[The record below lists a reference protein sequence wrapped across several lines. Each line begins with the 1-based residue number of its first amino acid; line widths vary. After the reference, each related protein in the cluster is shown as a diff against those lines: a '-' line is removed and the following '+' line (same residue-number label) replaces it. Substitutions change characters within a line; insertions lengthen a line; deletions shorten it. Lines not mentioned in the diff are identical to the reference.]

1 MKLHTTY
8 LEGAVLPTVVVAA
21 LVMLTA
27 TLGLLALWEQETL
40 LFTRTQRL
48 RQARADVESAALLYR
63 LHPDER
69 ALTAA
74 GGYLLYDSL
83 PQSRIFVRR
92 EPWGL
97 YELLHIT
104 TADSLVASSRIVGAE
119 PDPART
125 LFYADDRTAVTLAG
139 DTRLHGTLRLPQ
151 NGLTY
156 GRVGAEFYRGEEVPR
171 TAIRSS
177 AAMLP
182 APSAAVAAR
191 IGALFAFAQ
200 QLPAAGDLPDSLGIS
215 FRDPTV
221 ALRLGTAEIGGCT
234 LRGRIVLAADELRID
249 SACRLE
255 NVLVCARKITVG
267 SGARIAAQLFARDT
281 VVVEPCAVLEYPSG
295 IYAGRYA
302 ELGDRATADG
312 YVIVRDTVRHK
323 KMAASYRQSR
333 TARVRGL
340 LHADGAAQ
348 VQGDRRGVCGAQ
360 TGRLL
365 LAAGILQGY
374 ALRPYAARKFRHGAT
389 AVARRR
395 RGRAQKGGRMRRV
408 KRASGGRLR
417 AASLVEAV
425 VAAVVLLIAFTAAM
439 ELLPRLTLRG
449 DDALAVAEAEYRAMC
464 AFDKYGS
471 GVWPAGTY
479 VERYGGGEATVR
491 VEPYRQYNDVQ
502 LITIEVRIDGS
513 RKRIVHRQ
521 LVECAE

>member
-8 LEGAVLPTVVVAA
+8 LEGAVLPTVVAAA

-255 NVLVCARKITVG
+255 NVLVCARKVTVG
-267 SGARIAAQLFARDT
+267 SGARIAAQLFARHIQKLGRGPVAGQHCGGYNEVTGNAARIPLPNFHIDFMVPFT
-281 VVVEPCAVLEYPSG
+281 ATIVDLNDDPFDYPKVD
-295 IYAGRYA
+295 IPI
-302 ELGDRATADG
+302 EHPFEEWL
-312 YVIVRDTVRHK
+312 
-323 KMAASYRQSR
+323 
-333 TARVRGL
+333 
-340 LHADGAAQ
+340 
-348 VQGDRRGVCGAQ
+348 RRENNSLD
-360 TGRLL
+360 RLL
-365 LAAGILQGY
+365 DIIRKDNKTAGEEI
-374 ALRPYAARKFRHGAT
+374 R
-389 AVARRR
+389 
-395 RGRAQKGGRMRRV
+395 
-408 KRASGGRLR
+408 
-417 AASLVEAV
+417 
-425 VAAVVLLIAFTAAM
+425 
-439 ELLPRLTLRG
+439 EL
-449 DDALAVAEAEYRAMC
+449 
-464 AFDKYGS
+464 S
-471 GVWPAGTY
+471 
-479 VERYGGGEATVR
+479 
-491 VEPYRQYNDVQ
+491 
-502 LITIEVRIDGS
+502 
-513 RKRIVHRQ
+513 
-521 LVECAE
+521 

>member
-295 IYAGRYA
+295 ICAGRYA

-323 KMAASYRQSR
+323 KMAASYRGW
-333 TARVRGL
+333 RG
-340 LHADGAAQ
+340 AGA
-348 VQGDRRGVCGAQ
+348 GDRRGVCGAQ

-374 ALRPYAARKFRHGAT
+374 ALRRYAARKFRHGAT

-417 AASLVEAV
+417 AASLAEAV
-425 VAAVVLLIAFTAAM
+425 VAAVVLLIVFTAAM

-479 VERYGGGEATVR
+479 VERYGGSEATVR

>member
-1 MKLHTTY
+1 MAIPSELLRIPASRRERAEPVADDRRTPRFIQRDPVPDPVAES
-8 LEGAVLPTVVVAA
+8 LEADSGITGERLRRLPRKPAVGDELIDDRQIPVVERRIRLNAVLEQRIDQIAVKGDAGRIGRSDAVRNDPRPCDRETVAGDAELRHELDVLPVTVIVVAGDVGGVA
-21 LVMLTA
+21 VQDFA
-27 TLGLLALWEQETL
+27 G
-40 LFTRTQRL
+40 R
-48 RQARADVESAALLYR
+48 ARVDI
-63 LHPDER
+63 P
-69 ALTAA
+69 
-74 GGYLLYDSL
+74 G
-83 PQSRIFVRR
+83 R
-92 EPWGL
+92 EPAA
-97 YELLHIT
+97 HIT

-234 LRGRIVLAADELRID
+234 LRGRIVLAANELRID
-249 SACRLE
+249 SACRLG

-348 VQGDRRGVCGAQ
+348 VQGIV
-360 TGRLL
+360 
-365 LAAGILQGY
+365 AGCAELRQAVYFSPQGY
-374 ALRPYAARKFRHGAT
+374 YKDMLYDLTLLENSAT
-389 AVARRR
+389 A
-395 RGRAQKGGRMRRV
+395 QPLWHGG
-408 KRASGGRLR
+408 A
-417 AASLVEAV
+417 EAV
-425 VAAVVLLIAFTAAM
+425 RRKEAV
-439 ELLPRLTLRG
+439 
-449 DDALAVAEAEYRAMC
+449 C
-464 AFDKYGS
+464 
-471 GVWPAGTY
+471 
-479 VERYGGGEATVR
+479 VE
-491 VEPYRQYNDVQ
+491 
-502 LITIEVRIDGS
+502 
-513 RKRIVHRQ
+513 
-521 LVECAE
+521 

>member
-200 QLPAAGDLPDSLGIS
+200 QLPGRRRSARQPRHIVPRSDRRPAPRHGRDRRLHAARADRARS
-215 FRDPTV
+215 RR
-221 ALRLGTAEIGGCT
+221 AAHRLRL
-234 LRGRIVLAADELRID
+234 
-249 SACRLE
+249 
-255 NVLVCARKITVG
+255 
-267 SGARIAAQLFARDT
+267 
-281 VVVEPCAVLEYPSG
+281 
-295 IYAGRYA
+295 
-302 ELGDRATADG
+302 
-312 YVIVRDTVRHK
+312 
-323 KMAASYRQSR
+323 
-333 TARVRGL
+333 
-340 LHADGAAQ
+340 
-348 VQGDRRGVCGAQ
+348 
-360 TGRLL
+360 
-365 LAAGILQGY
+365 
-374 ALRPYAARKFRHGAT
+374 
-389 AVARRR
+389 
-395 RGRAQKGGRMRRV
+395 
-408 KRASGGRLR
+408 
-417 AASLVEAV
+417 
-425 VAAVVLLIAFTAAM
+425 
-439 ELLPRLTLRG
+439 
-449 DDALAVAEAEYRAMC
+449 
-464 AFDKYGS
+464 
-471 GVWPAGTY
+471 PAG
-479 VERYGGGEATVR
+479 
-491 VEPYRQYNDVQ
+491 
-502 LITIEVRIDGS
+502 
-513 RKRIVHRQ
+513 KRIGLRTQDHGRQ
-521 LVECAE
+521 RSPASRRSSSPATRSS

>member
-171 TAIRSS
+171 TAIRRLGSDAS
-177 AAMLP
+177 RTFGCRRGTDRRTLRFRTA
-182 APSAAVAAR
+182 S
-191 IGALFAFAQ
+191 
-200 QLPAAGDLPDSLGIS
+200 LPAAGDLPDSLGIS

-234 LRGRIVLAADELRID
+234 LRGRIVLAADEP
-249 SACRLE
+249 A
-255 NVLVCARKITVG
+255 
-267 SGARIAAQLFARDT
+267 
-281 VVVEPCAVLEYPSG
+281 
-295 IYAGRYA
+295 
-302 ELGDRATADG
+302 
-312 YVIVRDTVRHK
+312 H
-323 KMAASYRQSR
+323 
-333 TARVRGL
+333 
-340 LHADGAAQ
+340 
-348 VQGDRRGVCGAQ
+348 
-360 TGRLL
+360 
-365 LAAGILQGY
+365 
-374 ALRPYAARKFRHGAT
+374 
-389 AVARRR
+389 
-395 RGRAQKGGRMRRV
+395 
-408 KRASGGRLR
+408 RLR
-417 AASLVEAV
+417 L
-425 VAAVVLLIAFTAAM
+425 
-439 ELLPRLTLRG
+439 
-449 DDALAVAEAEYRAMC
+449 
-464 AFDKYGS
+464 
-471 GVWPAGTY
+471 PAG
-479 VERYGGGEATVR
+479 
-491 VEPYRQYNDVQ
+491 
-502 LITIEVRIDGS
+502 
-513 RKRIVHRQ
+513 KRIGLRTQDHGRQRSPHRG
-521 LVECAE
+521 AGSSPATRSS

>member
-182 APSAAVAAR
+182 APLRLPSRHGSAHSSLSRSSCRPPAICPTASAYRSAIRPSPCASARPRSAAARCAGGSCSQPTSCASTLPVGWETYWSAHARSRSAAE
-191 IGALFAFAQ
+191 
-200 QLPAAGDLPDSLGIS
+200 PASRRSSSP
-215 FRDPTV
+215 
-221 ALRLGTAEIGGCT
+221 
-234 LRGRIVLAADELRID
+234 
-249 SACRLE
+249 
-255 NVLVCARKITVG
+255 
-267 SGARIAAQLFARDT
+267 
-281 VVVEPCAVLEYPSG
+281 
-295 IYAGRYA
+295 
-302 ELGDRATADG
+302 AT
-312 YVIVRDTVRHK
+312 R
-323 KMAASYRQSR
+323 SS
-333 TARVRGL
+333 
-340 LHADGAAQ
+340 
-348 VQGDRRGVCGAQ
+348 
-360 TGRLL
+360 
-365 LAAGILQGY
+365 
-374 ALRPYAARKFRHGAT
+374 
-389 AVARRR
+389 
-395 RGRAQKGGRMRRV
+395 
-408 KRASGGRLR
+408 
-417 AASLVEAV
+417 
-425 VAAVVLLIAFTAAM
+425 
-439 ELLPRLTLRG
+439 
-449 DDALAVAEAEYRAMC
+449 
-464 AFDKYGS
+464 
-471 GVWPAGTY
+471 
-479 VERYGGGEATVR
+479 
-491 VEPYRQYNDVQ
+491 
-502 LITIEVRIDGS
+502 
-513 RKRIVHRQ
+513 
-521 LVECAE
+521 

>member
-191 IGALFAFAQ
+191 IGALFA
-200 QLPAAGDLPDSLGIS
+200 
-215 FRDPTV
+215 
-221 ALRLGTAEIGGCT
+221 
-234 LRGRIVLAADELRID
+234 
-249 SACRLE
+249 
-255 NVLVCARKITVG
+255 
-267 SGARIAAQLFARDT
+267 RDT

-295 IYAGRYA
+295 ICAGRYA

-348 VQGDRRGVCGAQ
+348 VQGIV
-360 TGRLL
+360 
-365 LAAGILQGY
+365 AGCAELRQVVYFSPQGY
-374 ALRPYAARKFRHGAT
+374 YKDMLYDLTLLENSAT
-389 AVARRR
+389 AQPLWHGGAETVRR
-395 RGRAQKGGRMRRV
+395 K
-408 KRASGGRLR
+408 
-417 AASLVEAV
+417 EAV
-425 VAAVVLLIAFTAAM
+425 
-439 ELLPRLTLRG
+439 
-449 DDALAVAEAEYRAMC
+449 C
-464 AFDKYGS
+464 
-471 GVWPAGTY
+471 
-479 VERYGGGEATVR
+479 VE
-491 VEPYRQYNDVQ
+491 
-502 LITIEVRIDGS
+502 
-513 RKRIVHRQ
+513 
-521 LVECAE
+521 

>member
-1 MKLHTTY
+1 MKLHTAY
-8 LEGAVLPTVVVAA
+8 LAGAVLPTVVVAA

-48 RQARADVESAALLYR
+48 RQARADVESAALLHR

-139 DTRLHGTLRLPQ
+139 STYLHGTLRLPQ

-156 GRVGAEFYRGEEVPR
+156 GRVGEEVPR
-171 TAIRSS
+171 TAIRGS
-177 AAMLP
+177 ARRLP

-191 IGALFAFAQ
+191 IGALFAFAH
-200 QLPAAGDLPDSLGIS
+200 QLPVAGDLPDSLGVS
-215 FRDPTV
+215 FRDPTA

-281 VVVEPCAVLEYPSG
+281 VVVEPHAALEYPSG
-295 IYAGRYA
+295 ICAGRYA

-312 YVIVRDTVRHK
+312 YVIVRDTVRHE
-323 KMAASYRQSR
+323 KMTASYRQSR

-340 LHADGAAQ
+340 LHADGAAH
-348 VQGDRRGVCGAQ
+348 VQGIVA
-360 TGRLL
+360 GRAELRQ
-365 LAAGILQGY
+365 AVYFSPQGY
-374 ALRPYAARKFRHGAT
+374 YKDMLYDVTLLENPAT
-389 AVARRR
+389 A
-395 RGRAQKGGRMRRV
+395 QPLWHGG
-408 KRASGGRLR
+408 AD
-417 AASLVEAV
+417 
-425 VAAVVLLIAFTAAM
+425 
-439 ELLPRLTLRG
+439 TLRRKE
-449 DDALAVAEAEYRAMC
+449 VVC
-464 AFDKYGS
+464 
-471 GVWPAGTY
+471 
-479 VERYGGGEATVR
+479 VE
-491 VEPYRQYNDVQ
+491 
-502 LITIEVRIDGS
+502 
-513 RKRIVHRQ
+513 
-521 LVECAE
+521 

>member
-139 DTRLHGTLRLPQ
+139 DTRLHGTLRLPAERPDLRPC
-151 NGLTY
+151 GSGVLP
-156 GRVGAEFYRGEEVPR
+156 GRGGSPHGDPQLGSDASRTFGCRRGTDRRTLRFRAAAAGRPAICPTASAYRS
-171 TAIRSS
+171 AIRPSPCASARPRS
-177 AAMLP
+177 AAARCAGGSCSQPTSCASTLP
-182 APSAAVAAR
+182 VGWETYWSAHARSRSAAEP
-191 IGALFAFAQ
+191 G
-200 QLPAAGDLPDSLGIS
+200 
-215 FRDPTV
+215 
-221 ALRLGTAEIGGCT
+221 
-234 LRGRIVLAADELRID
+234 
-249 SACRLE
+249 
-255 NVLVCARKITVG
+255 
-267 SGARIAAQLFARDT
+267 IAAQLFARDT

-348 VQGDRRGVCGAQ
+348 VQGIV
-360 TGRLL
+360 
-365 LAAGILQGY
+365 AGCAELRQAVYFSPQGY
-374 ALRPYAARKFRHGAT
+374 YKDMLYDLTLLENSAT
-389 AVARRR
+389 A
-395 RGRAQKGGRMRRV
+395 QPLWHGG
-408 KRASGGRLR
+408 A
-417 AASLVEAV
+417 EAV
-425 VAAVVLLIAFTAAM
+425 RRKEAV
-439 ELLPRLTLRG
+439 
-449 DDALAVAEAEYRAMC
+449 C
-464 AFDKYGS
+464 
-471 GVWPAGTY
+471 
-479 VERYGGGEATVR
+479 VE
-491 VEPYRQYNDVQ
+491 
-502 LITIEVRIDGS
+502 
-513 RKRIVHRQ
+513 
-521 LVECAE
+521 

>member
-156 GRVGAEFYRGEEVPR
+156 GRVGAGVLPGRGGSPHGDPQLGSDASRTFGCRRGTDRRTLRFRAAAAGRRRSARQPRHIVPR
-171 TAIRSS
+171 SDRRPAPRHGRDRRLHAARADRARSRRAAHRLRLPAGKRIGLRTQDHGRQRSPASRRSS
-177 AAMLP
+177 SP
-182 APSAAVAAR
+182 ATRS
-191 IGALFAFAQ
+191 
-200 QLPAAGDLPDSLGIS
+200 S
-215 FRDPTV
+215 
-221 ALRLGTAEIGGCT
+221 
-234 LRGRIVLAADELRID
+234 
-249 SACRLE
+249 
-255 NVLVCARKITVG
+255 
-267 SGARIAAQLFARDT
+267 
-281 VVVEPCAVLEYPSG
+281 
-295 IYAGRYA
+295 
-302 ELGDRATADG
+302 
-312 YVIVRDTVRHK
+312 
-323 KMAASYRQSR
+323 
-333 TARVRGL
+333 
-340 LHADGAAQ
+340 
-348 VQGDRRGVCGAQ
+348 
-360 TGRLL
+360 
-365 LAAGILQGY
+365 
-374 ALRPYAARKFRHGAT
+374 
-389 AVARRR
+389 
-395 RGRAQKGGRMRRV
+395 
-408 KRASGGRLR
+408 
-417 AASLVEAV
+417 
-425 VAAVVLLIAFTAAM
+425 
-439 ELLPRLTLRG
+439 
-449 DDALAVAEAEYRAMC
+449 
-464 AFDKYGS
+464 
-471 GVWPAGTY
+471 
-479 VERYGGGEATVR
+479 
-491 VEPYRQYNDVQ
+491 
-502 LITIEVRIDGS
+502 
-513 RKRIVHRQ
+513 
-521 LVECAE
+521 

>member
-200 QLPAAGDLPDSLGIS
+200 QLPAA
-215 FRDPTV
+215 

-295 IYAGRYA
+295 ICAGRYA

-348 VQGDRRGVCGAQ
+348 VQGIV
-360 TGRLL
+360 
-365 LAAGILQGY
+365 AGCAELRQAVYFSPQGY
-374 ALRPYAARKFRHGAT
+374 YKDMLYDLTLLENSAT
-389 AVARRR
+389 A
-395 RGRAQKGGRMRRV
+395 QPLWHGG
-408 KRASGGRLR
+408 A
-417 AASLVEAV
+417 EAV
-425 VAAVVLLIAFTAAM
+425 RRKEAV
-439 ELLPRLTLRG
+439 
-449 DDALAVAEAEYRAMC
+449 C
-464 AFDKYGS
+464 
-471 GVWPAGTY
+471 
-479 VERYGGGEATVR
+479 VE
-491 VEPYRQYNDVQ
+491 
-502 LITIEVRIDGS
+502 
-513 RKRIVHRQ
+513 
-521 LVECAE
+521 

>member
-177 AAMLP
+177 ARRLP
-182 APSAAVAAR
+182 APSAAAAAR

-200 QLPAAGDLPDSLGIS
+200 QLPAADL
-215 FRDPTV
+215 
-221 ALRLGTAEIGGCT
+221 
-234 LRGRIVLAADELRID
+234 
-249 SACRLE
+249 
-255 NVLVCARKITVG
+255 
-267 SGARIAAQLFARDT
+267 
-281 VVVEPCAVLEYPSG
+281 
-295 IYAGRYA
+295 
-302 ELGDRATADG
+302 
-312 YVIVRDTVRHK
+312 
-323 KMAASYRQSR
+323 
-333 TARVRGL
+333 
-340 LHADGAAQ
+340 
-348 VQGDRRGVCGAQ
+348 
-360 TGRLL
+360 
-365 LAAGILQGY
+365 
-374 ALRPYAARKFRHGAT
+374 
-389 AVARRR
+389 
-395 RGRAQKGGRMRRV
+395 GRA
-408 KRASGGRLR
+408 
-417 AASLVEAV
+417 EA
-425 VAAVVLLIAFTAAM
+425 
-439 ELLPRLTLRG
+439 
-449 DDALAVAEAEYRAMC
+449 
-464 AFDKYGS
+464 
-471 GVWPAGTY
+471 
-479 VERYGGGEATVR
+479 
-491 VEPYRQYNDVQ
+491 
-502 LITIEVRIDGS
+502 
-513 RKRIVHRQ
+513 
-521 LVECAE
+521 

>member
-156 GRVGAEFYRGEEVPR
+156 GRVGAEFYRGEEVHR

-191 IGALFAFAQ
+191 
-200 QLPAAGDLPDSLGIS
+200 P
-215 FRDPTV
+215 R
-221 ALRLGTAEIGGCT
+221 
-234 LRGRIVLAADELRID
+234 
-249 SACRLE
+249 SA
-255 NVLVCARKITVG
+255 
-267 SGARIAAQLFARDT
+267 
-281 VVVEPCAVLEYPSG
+281 
-295 IYAGRYA
+295 
-302 ELGDRATADG
+302 
-312 YVIVRDTVRHK
+312 
-323 KMAASYRQSR
+323 
-333 TARVRGL
+333 
-340 LHADGAAQ
+340 
-348 VQGDRRGVCGAQ
+348 
-360 TGRLL
+360 
-365 LAAGILQGY
+365 
-374 ALRPYAARKFRHGAT
+374 AARCA
-389 AVARRR
+389 
-395 RGRAQKGGRMRRV
+395 GGSCSQPTSC
-408 KRASGGRLR
+408 AS
-417 AASLVEAV
+417 
-425 VAAVVLLIAFTAAM
+425 T
-439 ELLPRLTLRG
+439 P
-449 DDALAVAEAEYRAMC
+449 
-464 AFDKYGS
+464 
-471 GVWPAGTY
+471 PAGWKTY
-479 VERYGGGEATVR
+479 WSAHARSRSAAEPASRRSSSPATR
-491 VEPYRQYNDVQ
+491 
-502 LITIEVRIDGS
+502 S
-513 RKRIVHRQ
+513 S
-521 LVECAE
+521 

>member
-1 MKLHTTY
+1 MRLDYPDPFLKGVAAPTPAARSVVRRLPPAGKAEPKRRERVQLSHLATVTAGGQALHIRTIGGRQYELSLRDTAAGFRLTGADRDSLY
-8 LEGAVLPTVVVAA
+8 LEREGTVYGVKTLRRIDETAYDIPRRGRAADGRSRSAGDAHGDAGAAGAV
-21 LVMLTA
+21 
-27 TLGLLALWEQETL
+27 GEETL

-48 RQARADVESAALLYR
+48 RQARADVESAALLHR

-200 QLPAAGDLPDSLGIS
+200 QPPAAGDLPDSLGIS

-221 ALRLGTAEIGGCT
+221 ALRLGTAEIGGC
-234 LRGRIVLAADELRID
+234 RCAGGSCLAAAELRID

-302 ELGDRATADG
+302 ELGDVRRRTAMPSSATPCAQ
-312 YVIVRDTVRHK
+312 

-333 TARVRGL
+333 TARERVFFMRMARAGAGDVAGVRNSDRPSTSQPQDTTRICSTTLRCSKIPPRRNRCGT
-340 LHADGAAQ
+340 AAP
-348 VQGDRRGVCGAQ
+348 
-360 TGRLL
+360 
-365 LAAGILQGY
+365 
-374 ALRPYAARKFRHGAT
+374 RPCAE
-389 AVARRR
+389 
-395 RGRAQKGGRMRRV
+395 
-408 KRASGGRLR
+408 S
-417 AASLVEAV
+417 EAV
-425 VAAVVLLIAFTAAM
+425 
-439 ELLPRLTLRG
+439 
-449 DDALAVAEAEYRAMC
+449 C
-464 AFDKYGS
+464 
-471 GVWPAGTY
+471 
-479 VERYGGGEATVR
+479 VE
-491 VEPYRQYNDVQ
+491 
-502 LITIEVRIDGS
+502 
-513 RKRIVHRQ
+513 
-521 LVECAE
+521 

>member
-156 GRVGAEFYRGEEVPR
+156 GRVGAGVLPGRGGSPHGDPQLGSDASDLRLPSRHGSAHSSLSHSSCRPPAICPTASAYRS
-171 TAIRSS
+171 AIRPSPCGLARPRS
-177 AAMLP
+177 AGLHAARADRARSRRAAHRLRLP
-182 APSAAVAAR
+182 AGKR
-191 IGALFAFAQ
+191 IGLRTQ
-200 QLPAAGDLPDSLGIS
+200 DHGRQRSPASRRSSSP
-215 FRDPTV
+215 
-221 ALRLGTAEIGGCT
+221 
-234 LRGRIVLAADELRID
+234 
-249 SACRLE
+249 
-255 NVLVCARKITVG
+255 
-267 SGARIAAQLFARDT
+267 
-281 VVVEPCAVLEYPSG
+281 
-295 IYAGRYA
+295 
-302 ELGDRATADG
+302 AT
-312 YVIVRDTVRHK
+312 R
-323 KMAASYRQSR
+323 SS
-333 TARVRGL
+333 
-340 LHADGAAQ
+340 
-348 VQGDRRGVCGAQ
+348 
-360 TGRLL
+360 
-365 LAAGILQGY
+365 
-374 ALRPYAARKFRHGAT
+374 
-389 AVARRR
+389 
-395 RGRAQKGGRMRRV
+395 
-408 KRASGGRLR
+408 
-417 AASLVEAV
+417 
-425 VAAVVLLIAFTAAM
+425 
-439 ELLPRLTLRG
+439 
-449 DDALAVAEAEYRAMC
+449 
-464 AFDKYGS
+464 
-471 GVWPAGTY
+471 
-479 VERYGGGEATVR
+479 
-491 VEPYRQYNDVQ
+491 
-502 LITIEVRIDGS
+502 
-513 RKRIVHRQ
+513 
-521 LVECAE
+521 

>member
-177 AAMLP
+177 ARRLP
-182 APSAAVAAR
+182 APSSAAAAR

-200 QLPAAGDLPDSLGIS
+200 QLPAAGDLPDSLGVS

-221 ALRLGTAEIGGCT
+221 
-234 LRGRIVLAADELRID
+234 VLAADELRID

-348 VQGDRRGVCGAQ
+348 VQGIV
-360 TGRLL
+360 
-365 LAAGILQGY
+365 AGCAELRQAVYFSPQGY
-374 ALRPYAARKFRHGAT
+374 YKDMLYDVTLLENSAT
-389 AVARRR
+389 A
-395 RGRAQKGGRMRRV
+395 QPLWHGG
-408 KRASGGRLR
+408 A
-417 AASLVEAV
+417 EAV
-425 VAAVVLLIAFTAAM
+425 RRKEAV
-439 ELLPRLTLRG
+439 
-449 DDALAVAEAEYRAMC
+449 C
-464 AFDKYGS
+464 
-471 GVWPAGTY
+471 
-479 VERYGGGEATVR
+479 VE
-491 VEPYRQYNDVQ
+491 
-502 LITIEVRIDGS
+502 
-513 RKRIVHRQ
+513 
-521 LVECAE
+521 

>member
-8 LEGAVLPTVVVAA
+8 LEGAVLPTVVAAA

-48 RQARADVESAALLYR
+48 RQARADVESAALLHR

-182 APSAAVAAR
+182 APSAAAAAR

-340 LHADGAAQ
+340 DQ
-348 VQGDRRGVCGAQ
+348 
-360 TGRLL
+360 
-365 LAAGILQGY
+365 
-374 ALRPYAARKFRHGAT
+374 
-389 AVARRR
+389 
-395 RGRAQKGGRMRRV
+395 
-408 KRASGGRLR
+408 
-417 AASLVEAV
+417 E
-425 VAAVVLLIAFTAAM
+425 
-439 ELLPRLTLRG
+439 
-449 DDALAVAEAEYRAMC
+449 
-464 AFDKYGS
+464 
-471 GVWPAGTY
+471 
-479 VERYGGGEATVR
+479 
-491 VEPYRQYNDVQ
+491 
-502 LITIEVRIDGS
+502 
-513 RKRIVHRQ
+513 
-521 LVECAE
+521 

>member
-221 ALRLGTAEIGGCT
+221 ALRLGTAEIGG
-234 LRGRIVLAADELRID
+234 
-249 SACRLE
+249 S
-255 NVLVCARKITVG
+255 
-267 SGARIAAQLFARDT
+267 S
-281 VVVEPCAVLEYPSG
+281 P
-295 IYAGRYA
+295 
-302 ELGDRATADG
+302 AT
-312 YVIVRDTVRHK
+312 R
-323 KMAASYRQSR
+323 SS
-333 TARVRGL
+333 
-340 LHADGAAQ
+340 
-348 VQGDRRGVCGAQ
+348 
-360 TGRLL
+360 
-365 LAAGILQGY
+365 
-374 ALRPYAARKFRHGAT
+374 
-389 AVARRR
+389 
-395 RGRAQKGGRMRRV
+395 
-408 KRASGGRLR
+408 
-417 AASLVEAV
+417 
-425 VAAVVLLIAFTAAM
+425 
-439 ELLPRLTLRG
+439 
-449 DDALAVAEAEYRAMC
+449 
-464 AFDKYGS
+464 
-471 GVWPAGTY
+471 
-479 VERYGGGEATVR
+479 
-491 VEPYRQYNDVQ
+491 
-502 LITIEVRIDGS
+502 
-513 RKRIVHRQ
+513 
-521 LVECAE
+521 